1 MCATGTPGTPME
13 SLTEMSVTS
22 ESLVELTDEQ
32 REIVAAV
39 REFVEKEVYP
49 VAEDLEARDEFPDA
63 IVDQMREM
71 GLFGLTVPE
80 EYGGA
85 GLDLMTYAL
94 VGVELSRG
102 WMSLSGIMN
111 THFMA
116 IYLLKKYGSDE
127 QKQSWLPEMATG
139 ELRAALSMSEP
150 GAGSDVQSI
159 QCRAVLD
166 PGAGEYIVN
175 GQKMWVTNGLR
186 AGLVVLLCKTD
197 PTADPPHRG
206 MTVLYVEKEAGARRD
221 GGITVPPNIEKMGYH
236 GVETTELVFE
246 DHRVPVA
253 NRLGEE
259 GDGFRQIMDGI
270 EVGRVNV
277 SARAVGLATRAFEE
291 AIAYAQERVAFGRPI
306 AQHQM
311 IQEKLADMGTKLEA
325 SRLML
330 MQAARKKSAGVRAD
344 LEAGMAKYFC
354 TEACHEI
361 VTEALRI
368 HGGYGYSAEYTIE
381 RLYRDAPF
389 LLIGEGTSE
398 IQKLVI
404 ARQLLERY
412 KR

>member
-1 MCATGTPGTPME
+1 M
-13 SLTEMSVTS
+13 
-22 ESLVELTDEQ
+22 ELTDTQKAIIET
-32 REIVAAV
+32 V
-39 REFVEKEVYP
+39 RDFVEKEVIP
-49 VAEDLEARDEFPDA
+49 VADEMEHRDEFPER
-63 IVDQMREM
+63 IVEQMKEL

-80 EYGGA
+80 EHGGA

-94 VGVELSRG
+94 AGVELSRG
-102 WMSLSGIMN
+102 WMSLSGILN

-116 IYLLKKYGSDE
+116 VYLLKKFGSDE
-127 QKQSWLPEMATG
+127 QKQRWLPRMATG

-159 QCRAVLD
+159 QCRAVRD
-166 PGAGEYIVN
+166 GDTFVVN
-175 GQKMWVTNGLR
+175 GTKMWVTNGLR

-197 PTADPPHRG
+197 PSADPPHRG
-206 MTVLYVEKEAGARRD
+206 MSLLFVEKEPDERKFE
-221 GGITVPPNIEKMGYH
+221 GISIPPNIEKMGYH

-246 DHRVPVA
+246 DHRVPA
-253 NRLGEE
+253 ENLLGNE
-259 GDGFRQIMDGI
+259 GDGFRQVMDGI

-291 AIAYAQERVAFGRPI
+291 AIRYAQERKAFGKPI

-325 SRLML
+325 ARLML
-330 MQAARKKSAGVRAD
+330 LQAAKKKSAGARSD

-361 VTEALRI
+361 VTEALRV
-368 HGGYGYSAEYTIE
+368 HGGYGYSKEFTIE

-398 IQKLVI
+398 IQKIVI
-404 ARQLLERY
+404 ARQLLERH
-412 KR
+412 KTEG

>member
-1 MCATGTPGTPME
+1 MATLAAETG
-13 SLTEMSVTS
+13 
-22 ESLVELTDEQ
+22 LVPLDEEQ
-32 REIVAAV
+32 RAIVETV
-39 REFVEKEVYP
+39 RDFVEKEVIP
-49 VAEDLEARDEFPDA
+49 VADELEHRDEFPKK
-63 IVDQMREM
+63 IVEGMKEL

-80 EYGGA
+80 EFGGA

-94 VGVELSRG
+94 AGVELSRG
-102 WMSLSGIMN
+102 WMSLSGILN

-116 IYLLKKYGSDE
+116 VYLLKQHGSQE
-127 QKQSWLPEMATG
+127 QKERWLPRMATG

-159 QCRAVLD
+159 QCRAVLEGD
-166 PGAGEYIVN
+166 EYVVN
-175 GQKMWVTNGLR
+175 GTKMWVTNGLR

-197 PTADPPHRG
+197 PTTDPPHKG
-206 MTVLYVEKEAGARRD
+206 MTVLMVEKEPEANKFE
-221 GGITVPPNIEKMGYH
+221 GITIPPNIEKMGYH

-246 DHRVPVA
+246 NHRVPAA
-253 NRLGEE
+253 NLLGEE
-259 GDGFRQIMDGI
+259 GQGFHQIMDGI

-277 SARAVGLATRAFEE
+277 AARAVGLATRAFEE
-291 AIAYAQERVAFGRPI
+291 AIAYAQERVAFGKPI

-311 IQEKLADMGTKLEA
+311 IQEKLAHMGTLLEA
-325 SRLML
+325 SKLML
-330 MQAARKKSAGVRAD
+330 MNAAKKKSAGERSD

-361 VTEALRI
+361 VTESLRV

-404 ARQLLERY
+404 SRQLLSRY
-412 KR
+412 KTS

>member
-1 MCATGTPGTPME
+1 MKGTDGG
-13 SLTEMSVTS
+13 
-22 ESLVELTDEQ
+22 LVELTDEQ
-32 REIVAAV
+32 REIVSTV
-39 REFVEKEVYP
+39 RDFVDREVIP
-49 VAEDLEARDEFPDA
+49 VADELEHRDEFPEK
-63 IVDQMREM
+63 IVEHMKEL

-116 IYLLKKYGSDE
+116 IYLLKKHGTDE
-127 QKQSWLPEMATG
+127 QKERWLPRMATG

-150 GAGSDVQSI
+150 GAGSDVQAI
-159 QCRAVLD
+159 QCRAVRD
-166 PGAGEYIVN
+166 GDGYVVN
-175 GQKMWVTNGLR
+175 GTKMWVTNGLR

-197 PTADPPHRG
+197 PEADPPYRG
-206 MTVLYVEKEAGARRD
+206 MSVLMVEKDPEERKFE
-221 GGITVPPNIEKMGYH
+221 GITIPPNIEKMGYH

-246 DHRVPVA
+246 GHRVPA
-253 NRLGEE
+253 ENLLGSE
-259 GDGFRQIMDGI
+259 GEGFRYIMDGI

-291 AIAYAQERVAFGRPI
+291 AIEYAQQRVAFGKPI

-311 IQEKLADMGTKLEA
+311 IQEKLAHMGTLLEA

-330 MQAARKKSAGVRAD
+330 LQAARKKSAGERSD

-361 VTEALRI
+361 VTEALRV

-404 ARQLLERY
+404 SRQLLERY
-412 KR
+412 KVT

>member
-1 MCATGTPGTPME
+1 MAGTSTVSGG
-13 SLTEMSVTS
+13 
-22 ESLVELTDEQ
+22 LVDLSDEQ
-32 REIVAAV
+32 KEIVAAV
-39 REFVEKEVYP
+39 RDFVETEVIP
-49 VAEDLEARDEFPDA
+49 VADELEHKDEYPEK
-63 IVDQMREM
+63 IVEQMKEM
-71 GLFGLTVPE
+71 GLFGLTAPE

-116 IYLLKKYGSDE
+116 IYLLKKYGTDE
-127 QKQSWLPEMATG
+127 QKQKWLSRMATG

-150 GAGSDVQSI
+150 GAGSDVQGI
-159 QCRAVLD
+159 TCRAVRD
-166 PGAGEYIVN
+166 GDEYVVN
-175 GQKMWVTNGLR
+175 GTKMWVTNGLR

-197 PTADPPHRG
+197 PSADPPHKG
-206 MTVLYVEKEAGARRD
+206 MSVLYVEKEPGASKD
-221 GGITVPPNIEKMGYH
+221 GGITIPPNIEKMGYH

-246 DHRVPVA
+246 DHRVPAA
-253 NRLGEE
+253 NLLGDE

-291 AIAYAQERVAFGRPI
+291 AIRYAQERKAFGKPI

-311 IQEKLADMGTKLEA
+311 IQEKLAEMGTKLEA
-325 SRLML
+325 ARLMML
-330 MQAARKKSAGVRAD
+330 QAAKKKSAGERSD
-344 LEAGMAKYFC
+344 LEAGMAKFFC

-361 VTEALRI
+361 VTEALRV
-368 HGGYGYSAEYTIE
+368 HGGYGYSKEYTIE

-398 IQKLVI
+398 IQKIVI

-412 KR
+412 KAT

>member
-1 MCATGTPGTPME
+1 VTASPQTGSPGLM
-13 SLTEMSVTS
+13 
-22 ESLVELTDEQ
+22 ELTDEQ
-32 REIVAAV
+32 RAIVAAV
-39 REFVEKEVYP
+39 REFVDRDVIPAADE
-49 VAEDLEARDEFPDA
+49 LEHRDEFPDA
-63 IVDQMREM
+63 IVRQMSEM

-80 EYGGA
+80 EFGGA

-116 IYLLKKYGSDE
+116 VYLLKKYGTDD
-127 QKQSWLPEMATG
+127 QKARWLPSMATG

-150 GAGSDVQSI
+150 GAGSDVQAI
-159 QCRAVLD
+159 QCRAERRGD
-166 PGAGEYIVN
+166 EYVVT
-175 GQKMWVTNGLR
+175 GTKMWVTNGLR

-197 PTADPPHRG
+197 PAADPPHRG
-206 MTVLYVEKEAGARRD
+206 MSVLYVEKDAGVRTH
-221 GGITVPPNIEKMGYH
+221 GGITIPPDIEKMGYH

-246 DHRVPVA
+246 DHPVPVA
-253 NRLGEE
+253 NRLGQE

-277 SARAVGLATRAFEE
+277 SARAVGVAQRAFEE
-291 AIAYAQERVAFGRPI
+291 AIRYAQQRRAFGKPI

-325 SRLML
+325 ARLML
-330 MQAARKKSAGVRAD
+330 FHAAAKKSAGARAD

-354 TEACHEI
+354 TEACHDI
-361 VTEALRI
+361 VTEALRV
-368 HGGYGYSAEYTIE
+368 HGGYGYSTEYPIE

-404 ARQLLERY
+404 ARQLLKRY
-412 KR
+412 RVEG

>member
-1 MCATGTPGTPME
+1 
-13 SLTEMSVTS
+13 MSTS
-22 ESLVELTDEQ
+22 EAIFTAGSGLVELTEERQ
-32 REIVAAV
+32 AIVAAV

-49 VAEDLEARDEFPDA
+49 VAEDLEQRDEFPEA
-63 IVDQMREM
+63 IVEQMKAM

-116 IYLLKKYGSDE
+116 IYLLKKYGSDD
-127 QKQSWLPEMATG
+127 QKGRWLPRMATG

-159 QCRAVLD
+159 QCRAVFD
-166 PGAGEYIVN
+166 PAAGAYVVN

-197 PTADPPHRG
+197 PSADPPYRG
-206 MTVLYVEKEAGARRD
+206 MSTLYVEKEAGARSFE
-221 GGITVPPNIEKMGYH
+221 GITVPPNIEKMGYH

-259 GDGFRQIMDGI
+259 GEGFRQIMDGI

-291 AIAYAQERVAFGRPI
+291 AIAYAQQRVAFGKPI

-325 SRLML
+325 ARLML
-330 MQAARKKSAGVRAD
+330 MQAAKKKSAGVRAD

-354 TEACHEI
+354 TEACHDI
-361 VTEALRI
+361 VTEALRV
-368 HGGYGYSAEYTIE
+368 HGGYGYSAEYPIE

-412 KR
+412 KA

>member
-1 MCATGTPGTPME
+1 MATLAAETG
-13 SLTEMSVTS
+13 
-22 ESLVELTDEQ
+22 LVPLDDEQ
-32 REIVAAV
+32 RAIVETV
-39 REFVEKEVYP
+39 RDFVEKEVIP
-49 VAEDLEARDEFPDA
+49 VADELEHRDEFPEKF
-63 IVDQMREM
+63 VQGMKEL

-94 VGVELSRG
+94 AGVELSRG
-102 WMSLSGIMN
+102 WMSLSGILN

-116 IYLLKKYGSDE
+116 VYLLKKHGSEE
-127 QKQSWLPEMATG
+127 QKRQWLPRMATG

-150 GAGSDVQSI
+150 GAGSDVQAI
-159 QCRAVLD
+159 QCRAVRD
-166 PGAGEYIVN
+166 GDEYVVN
-175 GQKMWVTNGLR
+175 GTKMWVTNGLR

-197 PTADPPHRG
+197 PSADPPHKG
-206 MTVLYVEKEAGARRD
+206 MTVLMVEKEPEANKFE
-221 GGITVPPNIEKMGYH
+221 GITVPPNIEKMGYH

-246 DHRVPVA
+246 NHRVPAA
-253 NRLGEE
+253 NRLGDE
-259 GDGFRQIMDGI
+259 GQGFRQIMDGI

-277 SARAVGLATRAFEE
+277 AARAVGLATRAFEE
-291 AIAYAQERVAFGRPI
+291 AIAYAQERQAFGKPI

-311 IQEKLADMGTKLEA
+311 IQEKLAHMGTLLEA
-325 SRLML
+325 SKLML
-330 MQAARKKSAGVRAD
+330 MNAAKKKSAGERSD

-361 VTEALRI
+361 VTEALRV

-404 ARQLLERY
+404 SRQLLERF
-412 KR
+412 KVT